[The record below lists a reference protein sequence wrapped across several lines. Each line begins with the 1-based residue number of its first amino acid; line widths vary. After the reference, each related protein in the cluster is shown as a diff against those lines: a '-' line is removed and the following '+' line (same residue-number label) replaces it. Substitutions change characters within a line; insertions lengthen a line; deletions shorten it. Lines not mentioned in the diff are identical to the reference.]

1 MWIVI
6 ESGPAQGEAA
16 EVAGQLQ
23 IGSDPACDLSIQAS
37 DVAPRHAVARASDGI
52 LTLMDLG
59 APTGTFINGERL
71 NGSRA
76 LAPGDRIRIGQSTL
90 VVSLEGPG
98 ATTAPF
104 RTAPIPAIA
113 IVGAP
118 PPPPIP
124 DAPTAALEPPPSPP
138 FDESRRGVGG
148 WWFLIG
154 AAVVVLLWG
163 GIAFGMGL
171 GRSGTPA
178 KPKPVPLAITSFTA
192 TASSPIQADLSWA
205 ATGDGISTFTVT
217 RDGITLTTLPASS
230 SGYQDTTAKPRK
242 QYTYSIQASTSKDKR
257 SDPATAD
264 VTMPAPPPLKAAR
277 VTGRFDVHT
286 VFLSEN
292 YVNKHVGEKEYT
304 VWGMKPKCA
313 DGPCSV
319 GVKTFAPG
327 QAKTVLARN
336 GGQYKGSGT
345 DLFSVCGSHAN
356 RIRTTE
362 VIDIHVTGARY
373 IQGEWRATKF
383 AGVMSRTAP
392 AAFGCLSAS
401 SKLSVNGQLQN
412 P

>member
-6 ESGPAQGEAA
+6 ESGPAQGAAA
-16 EVAGQLQ
+16 EVTGQLL
-23 IGSDPACDLSIQAS
+23 IGSDPACDLTVQAP

-71 NGSRA
+71 DGSRA
-76 LAPGDRIRIGQSTL
+76 LAPGDRIRIGQT
-90 VVSLEGPG
+90 
-98 ATTAPF
+98 ATF
-104 RTAPIPAIA
+104 RTAPTATVTA
-113 IVGAP
+113 VAAT
-118 PPPPIP
+118 PPPIL
-124 DAPTAALEPPPSPP
+124 DAPTVAFEPPPEP
-138 FDESRRGVGG
+138 FEESRRGIGG

-163 GIAFGMGL
+163 GIAFGTGL

-192 TASSPIQADLSWA
+192 TASSPIQAGLAWA
-205 ATGDGISTFTVT
+205 ATGDGISTFTVS
-217 RDGITLTTLPASS
+217 RDGTTLTTLPATSS
-230 SGYQDTTAKPRK
+230 SYQDTTAKPRK
-242 QYTYSIQASTSKDKR
+242 HYTYTIQAATSKDKH

-277 VTGRFDVHT
+277 LSGRFDIHT
-286 VFLSEN
+286 VFLSED

-313 DGPCSV
+313 DGPCNV

-327 QAKTVLARN
+327 QTSTVLARN
-336 GGQYKGSGT
+336 GGQYKGKGT
-345 DLFSVCGSHAN
+345 DLFSVCGSHSN
-356 RIRTTE
+356 RIRTTV
-362 VIDIHVTGARY
+362 VIDVHVTGARY
-373 IQGEWRATKF
+373 IQGEWRATRLS
-383 AGVMSRTAP
+383 GVMSRTAP

-401 SKLSVNGQLQN
+401 SRLSVSGQLQN